1 MNNLDIKGK
10 DLLSLHDFAPD
21 QINLIINNALEMKKN
36 RQKFSKQ
43 LEGKTLAMLFEKRSL
58 RTRASFEIGMTQLGG
73 HAMFLKTDTIW
84 GETHKDM
91 GQVLGGYADVIMAR
105 MNTHESMVEL
115 AKYSNPP
122 VVNGLT
128 NMYHPCQI
136 LADLL
141 TIKEKK
147 NRLKGINL
155 TYTWGYCQR
164 ARPAGVCNSLLFGSA
179 KTGVNITIA
188 CPEGYEPDNEVYE
201 KAKQDAKKTGAK
213 VHITNDLKE
222 GLQGADV
229 VYTKNYA
236 PAGLDK
242 IKEEK
247 LRQQNKHW
255 IMTKKLFNL
264 ADPEAIFMHCM
275 PVYRDQEVT
284 SEVVDSPRS
293 VIYDEANNRLHAQKA
308 VLAQVTP

>member
-1 MNNLDIKGK
+1 MSEVEKVKIFTNQSIEIELPKSVEAKCSDFCLEVYSAVAYIIEPSNNKGMVLCSCLDY
-10 DLLSLHDFAPD
+10 
-21 QINLIINNALEMKKN
+21 NNNPL
-36 RQKFSKQ
+36 
-43 LEGKTLAMLFEKRSL
+43 RSE
-58 RTRASFEIGMTQLGG
+58 EIPLN
-73 HAMFLKTDTIW
+73 IS
-84 GETHKDM
+84 
-91 GQVLGGYADVIMAR
+91 Y
-105 MNTHESMVEL
+105 SEL

-122 VVNGLT
+122 VINGLT

-136 LADLL
+136 LADLV
-141 TIKEKK
+141 TIREKK
-147 NRLKGINL
+147 DRLEGINL

-213 VHITNDLKE
+213 IQITNDLKE
-222 GLQGADV
+222 GIRGADV
-229 VYTKNYA
+229 IYTKNYA

-255 IMTKKLFNL
+255 IMTKELFNL

-284 SEVVDSPRS
+284 SEVVDGPRS
-293 VIYDEANNRLHAQKA
+293 AIYDEANNRLHAQKA